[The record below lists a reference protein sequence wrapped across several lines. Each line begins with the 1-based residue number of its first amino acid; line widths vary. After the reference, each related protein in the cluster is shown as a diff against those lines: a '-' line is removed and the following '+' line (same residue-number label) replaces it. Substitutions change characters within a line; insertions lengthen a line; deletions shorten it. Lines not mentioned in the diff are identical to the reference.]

1 MAKEFAKYDA
11 DPDKWMKKFEGINSV
26 NKQVTTMDII
36 PCVLRC
42 VCYPGLHS
50 NKRATCSEL
59 KKTTLKLN
67 NVVPPALFEVFNNII

>member
-42 VCYPGLHS
+42 VCYSGLHS

-59 KKTTLKLN
+59 KKTTLN
-67 NVVPPALFEVFNNII
+67 NVVPPTLFEVMNNIT